1 MKNNGDEVW
10 IMGTY
15 VEQLVGAV
23 LLASVVV
30 SGVMFG
36 IGWLIAYL
44 IEHKGD
50 IK

>member
-1 MKNNGDEVW
+1 MRNGVMFE
-10 IMGTY
+10 MGTY
-15 VEQLVGAV
+15 VEQLVAAI

-36 IGWLIAYL
+36 IGWLVAYL